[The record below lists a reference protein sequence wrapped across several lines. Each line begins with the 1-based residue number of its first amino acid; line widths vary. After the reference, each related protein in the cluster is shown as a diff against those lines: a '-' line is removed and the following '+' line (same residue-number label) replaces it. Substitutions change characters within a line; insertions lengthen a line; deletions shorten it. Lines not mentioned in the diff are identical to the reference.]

1 MRTPALLLF
10 LLACPALAAA
20 QAVAPALVASDGD
33 AAHSIRLARVD
44 VEARILGGMAETKM
58 TMTFANP
65 LGRQREGD
73 LYFPLPEGAA
83 VCGYALDIQ
92 GKMVDGVFV
101 DRQQAQH
108 AYETIVRRMTDP
120 ALLELVEGNTFRARV
135 FPIPPNGTRTIAVR
149 YVTRLAEGEDGPQ
162 YELPLNFKDKL
173 DAFRLRIEA
182 EKTGGKP
189 KVVKGGLPGLA
200 FAAKGDRFVAE
211 AVVEDSAMTQA
222 VAVALPQAAGQVVA
236 VQKTT
241 DGRTY
246 FCIRSTLPAG
256 PQVGDRPPG
265 TPKHITI
272 LWDGSGS
279 RAAQDHSREIRLL
292 ASYLARLRQAP
303 VTVDLVVFRHEAA
316 APERFTVEGGRA
328 EALLEAIRAID
339 YDGGTQLASIPPPAP
354 DPSSAAAAL
363 PLRRVDTPD
372 LYLLFTDGVT
382 TFGKEKPGRF
392 GAPVYVLVA
401 GKAADRALLGR
412 LPLASGGAFLDLDR
426 ITDDEVLA
434 EIGRPGFRFLGAE
447 VVSGRVAGLCPTH
460 LRFITGP
467 VTVAGVLEGDEAVIA
482 LKYGWTGKD
491 RREVR
496 LTVSAREAAQGSLL
510 QFVWART
517 KVADLMAAANPDET
531 EIARIGKQCGVVT
544 PYTSLIVL
552 ESLDQHL
559 EFGIRPPATLPEM
572 RKAYDEAVGTGEALQ
587 AKGVPPQA
595 DPAAGRLYDALL
607 PWYFRV
613 ALWEEEHPQPPDFRY
628 KSKTRPG
635 EPSGDEPVAPGGVAA
650 PFMTRLYYGTA
661 GSEWGGGGRRSGL
674 FGGGGGLFGGGGT
687 FSVLAAASGGSG
699 FAPRFEGTGAWQQA
713 GGLPV
718 QDLVATV
725 PDFDQPVEKPEEPT
739 GIGQRRPRPENQAGD
754 ETLTVQPEEDLPL
767 GDPETPY
774 LRTLA
779 SAPPEE
785 AWPVYLAE
793 RKSYAMSPAFYINC
807 ADFFLR
813 RGQRDRGVQVLSN
826 LSELGWVGPMRT
838 MAYRLMQLGMPDL
851 AEMAFREAIA
861 IDPESPASYRDL
873 AMLLA
878 GQGKNERALELFYK
892 VALGPWQDL
901 LEGSGPAA
909 LMELNRLVPKVDP
922 AVVKRLGID
931 RRLIRL
937 LDADLRVVLSWDA
950 DTADIDLSV
959 IEPSGEKCCFNHAAT
974 AIGGQLWLDFTFGG
988 GPEEYLLRRAMDGT
1002 YTIQVSYFSP
1012 CWPDMTPSVFV
1023 RVDVF
1028 TNYGQPNEKH
1038 ESFVLQLDREGQV
1051 ATVKELQFRR
1061 ATR

>member
-10 LLACPALAAA
+10 VLACPALAAA
-20 QAVAPALVASDGD
+20 QAVAPALVVREGD

-44 VEARILGGMAETKM
+44 VEVRILGGMAETKM

-65 LGRQREGD
+65 EGRQREGD

-101 DRQQAQH
+101 DRQQARH

-120 ALLELVEGNTFRARV
+120 ALLELVGGNTFRARV
-135 FPIPPNGTRTIAVR
+135 FPIPPKGTRTIAVR
-149 YVTRLAEGEDGPQ
+149 YVTRLAEGEDGLR

-182 EKTGGKP
+182 EKTGREP

-200 FAAKGDRFVAE
+200 FAAKGDWFVAE
-211 AVVEDSAMTQA
+211 TVVEDSAMTQA

-236 VQKTT
+236 VQKAT

-246 FCIRSTLPAG
+246 FCIRSALPAG
-256 PQVGDRPPG
+256 PQPGDRPPG
-265 TPKHITI
+265 ATKHITI

-279 RAAQDHSREIRLL
+279 RAAEDHSRELRLL
-292 ASYLARLRQAP
+292 ASHLARLREAP

-328 EALLEAIRAID
+328 EALLEAIKAID
-339 YDGGTQLASIPPPAP
+339 YDGGTQLAVIPPPAP
-354 DPSSAAAAL
+354 
-363 PLRRVDTPD
+363 DTPD
-372 LYLLFTDGVT
+372 LYLLFTDGVP

-392 GAPVYVLVA
+392 GAPVYALVA

-412 LPLASGGAFLDLDR
+412 LPLAGGGAFLDLDR
-426 ITDDEVLA
+426 MTDDEVLA
-434 EIGRPGFRFLGAE
+434 EIGRPGCRFLGAE
-447 VVSGRVAGLCPTH
+447 VVSGRVAGLCPTAM
-460 LRFITGP
+460 RFVTAP
-467 VTVAGVLEGDEAVIA
+467 VTVAGTMEGDEAVVV

-491 RREVR
+491 RQEVR
-496 LTVSAREAAQGSLL
+496 VTLSARDAAQGSLVR
-510 QFVWART
+510 FIWARAQ
-517 KVADLMAAANPDET
+517 VADLMAAATPDEK

-552 ESLDQHL
+552 ESLEQHL

-572 RKAYDEAVGTGEALQ
+572 RKAYDEATGTGVPAPE
-587 AKGVPPQA
+587 KGVPPQPN
-595 DPAAGRLYDALL
+595 PAADRLYDALL
-607 PWYFRV
+607 PWYYRV
-613 ALWEEEHPQPPDFRY
+613 AMWEEEHPQPPDFRY
-628 KSKTRPG
+628 KSKARPG
-635 EPSGDEPVAPGGVAA
+635 EPSGDETVAPGGVAA
-650 PFMTRLYYGTA
+650 PFLTRLYYGTA
-661 GSEWGGGGRRSGL
+661 SAEGGGGGGGAGL
-674 FGGGGGLFGGGGT
+674 FGGGGGTFGMFAAAGGG
-687 FSVLAAASGGSG
+687 G
-699 FAPRFEGTGAWQQA
+699 FAPRFEVSTVLQQA
-713 GGLPV
+713 GGLPI

-725 PDFDQPVEKPEEPT
+725 PEFDQPVEKPEEPT
-739 GIGQRRPRPENQAGD
+739 GIGQRRPRPEAETRD

-774 LRTLA
+774 LRALA
-779 SAPPEE
+779 SAPPEK
-785 AWPVYLAE
+785 AWPAYLAE
-793 RKSYAMSPAFYINC
+793 RKSYAMSPTFYINC

-878 GQGKNERALELFYK
+878 GQGKNEQALELFYK
-892 VALGPWQDL
+892 VALGPWQDRNKVAL
-901 LEGSGPAA
+901 GPWQDRLEGSGPTA

-931 RRLIRL
+931 RRLIRI
-937 LDADLRVVLSWDA
+937 LDADLRVVVSWDA
-950 DTADIDLSV
+950 DSADIDLSV

-974 AIGGQLWLDFTFGG
+974 AIGGQLWLDFEYGG
-988 GPEEYLLRRAMDGT
+988 GPEEYLLRQAMDGT
-1002 YTIQVSYFSP
+1002 YKVQVSYFSP
-1012 CWPDMTPSVFV
+1012 RWTQMTPSVFV

-1028 TNYGQPNEKH
+1028 TNYGRPDEKH
-1038 ESFVLQLDREGQV
+1038 ESFMLQLDREGQV

-1061 ATR
+1061 AAGTGGPGGTR